1 MNEQKELHFPTVA
14 EEIESFVPKEKTW
27 YTLEDLAK
35 ATGYDVATLS
45 NGNNGLLYKDFSF
58 VLEHETRLGGYH
70 NTQKYYSQK
79 VLDALQL
86 YKRQAIVNQGNR
98 SVEQKIEIGKELSIG
113 FLTKTVITSGD
124 KKSAEEL
131 CNLIMHNT
139 QETAHNAELQAQV
152 AKLKPQAQIANDFI
166 DRNHL
171 TNFRDASK
179 ILKIKQS
186 DFMKIL
192 AEKYVYKNSIGEY
205 RCYAEYQKYFSLR
218 PFQKGIEKTGQ
229 QLMLTL
235 DGLEFFKNK
244 KYTEVKK

>member
-1 MNEQKELHFPTVA
+1 MNEQKELCFNVPT
-14 EEIESFVPKEKTW
+14 EKQLADSQKVFNW

-35 ATGYDVATLS
+35 ATGYEVETLLKGDTPLNKLS
-45 NGNNGLLYKDFSF
+45 IDFE
-58 VLEHETRLGGYH
+58 VETRLGGYH

-86 YKRQAIVNQGNR
+86 YQRQAIVNQGNR

-139 QETAHNAELQAQV
+139 QETAHNAELQSQV
-152 AKLKPQAQIANDFI
+152 ATLKPQAQIANDFI

-171 TNFRDASK
+171 TNFRDASNV
-179 ILKIKQS
+179 LKIKQS

-205 RCYAEYQKYFSLR
+205 RCYAEYEKYFSLR

-235 DGLEFFKNK
+235 DGLEFFKGK
-244 KYTEVKK
+244 IFTEVKQ